1 MSGTFV
7 RQISL
12 LMIAMSVGIVPAS
25 AHHVMGGATPSTFV
39 QGLLSGFGHP
49 VIGPD
54 HLAFLI
60 AVGIAVGVG
69 GLNYLMSLI
78 FVGASAVGV
87 ALHVFGATLPAA
99 EIMVAASVLVAGAML
114 ASGVARSAA
123 IWATLFCLA
132 GLFHGYMFGESI
144 VGTEQA
150 PLWAHLLGLVAV
162 QTLLTSGIALIIR
175 RTGVTAI
182 TSAPRVAGA
191 AVSAVGFAVLAGHV
205 LQSV

>member
-99 EIMVAASVLVAGAML
+99 EIMVAGSVLVAGAML

-132 GLFHGYMFGESI
+132 GLFHGYTFGESI
-144 VGTEQA
+144 VGAEQA
-150 PLWAHLLGLVAV
+150 PLWAYLLGLVAV

-182 TSAPRVAGA
+182 ASAPRVAGA
-191 AVSAVGFAVLAGHV
+191 AVSAVGFAVLAGHM